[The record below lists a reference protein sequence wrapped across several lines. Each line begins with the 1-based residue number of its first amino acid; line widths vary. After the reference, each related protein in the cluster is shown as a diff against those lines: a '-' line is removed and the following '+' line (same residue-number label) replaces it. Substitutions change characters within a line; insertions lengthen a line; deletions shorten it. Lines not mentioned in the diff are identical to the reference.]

1 MYGYHMWRLYCRI
14 YLTCNFLNYIST
26 SKPSLTMYSS
36 SKKKK
41 IQNQNL
47 DERNPI
53 LEVLIFIIFLKAL
66 DI

>member
-1 MYGYHMWRLYCRI
+1 
-14 YLTCNFLNYIST
+14 
-26 SKPSLTMYSS
+26 MYSS